1 MKQPHNYLHGFF
13 FGLFLALKFG
23 SHATKGVSSLNYKYF
38 GALFVKHFSGI
49 ILRKIKYL
57 FRVHYYSGET
67 YVERTAKVSQ
77 LSPVCQTKLIFTNCC
92 SGSHQKKETSR
103 VLEIIF

>member
-1 MKQPHNYLHGFF
+1 MKQPQQLPSWFF
-13 FGLFLALKFG
+13 FGLFLTLKFG
-23 SHATKGVSSLNYKYF
+23 SHATKGVSSLNYKYS